1 MDIAVARGNWHGFSL
16 EDLFLGIAGVIFALV
31 LAWLFGVGRGQLN
44 GAGPYS
50 ALPGDDA
57 GEHSSEPPATPR

>member
-16 EDLFLGIAGVIFALV
+16 EDLFLGIAGVIFAVV

-44 GAGPYS
+44 GAGPIGV
-50 ALPGDDA
+50 LPGDES
-57 GEHSSEPPATPR
+57 GEHLSEPPTAPR